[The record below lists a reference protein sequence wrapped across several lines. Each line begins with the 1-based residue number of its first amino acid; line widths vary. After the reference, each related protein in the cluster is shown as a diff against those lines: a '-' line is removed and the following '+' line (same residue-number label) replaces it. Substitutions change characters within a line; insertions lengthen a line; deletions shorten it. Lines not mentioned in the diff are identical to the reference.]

1 MSTKMLIAILQD
13 EDTDCVTAALVE
25 MGFCV
30 TRIASTGGFLRQG
43 KSTVM
48 VGLPNE
54 MVDQAIQI
62 INNNCAPTIEPVLK
76 RATVFVLNVEQ
87 FEQI

>member
-13 EDTDCVTAALVE
+13 EDTDRVTTALVE
-25 MGFCV
+25 MGFRV
-30 TRIASTGGFLRQG
+30 TRIASTVGFLRQG

-76 RATVFVLNVEQ
+76 RATVFVLNVEH

>member
-13 EDTDCVTAALVE
+13 EDTDRVTTALVE
-25 MGFCV
+25 MGFRV
-30 TRIASTGGFLRQG
+30 TRIASTGGFIRQG

-76 RATVFVLNVEQ
+76 RATVFVLNVEH

>member
-1 MSTKMLIAILQD
+1 MKMLVAILQD
-13 EDTDCVTAALVE
+13 EDTDIVTQALAEV
-25 MGFCV
+25 GFCV

-48 VGLPNE
+48 VGLPDE
-54 MVDQAIQI
+54 MVDQAIHI
-62 INNNCAPTIEPVLK
+62 INKNCAPRVEPVLK
-76 RATVFVLNVEQ
+76 RASVFVLNVEH

>member
-13 EDTDCVTAALVE
+13 EDTDRVTTALVE
-25 MGFCV
+25 MGFRV

-76 RATVFVLNVEQ
+76 RATVFVLNVEH

>member
-1 MSTKMLIAILQD
+1 MKMLVAILQD
-13 EDTDCVTAALVE
+13 EDTDSVTHALTDV
-25 MGFCV
+25 GFSV

-48 VGLPNE
+48 VGIPDE
-54 MVDQAIQI
+54 MVDQAIHI
-62 INNNCAPTIEPVLK
+62 INKNCAPRIEPVLK
-76 RATVFVLNVEQ
+76 RATVFVLNVEH